1 MPLVSII
8 LPYFKKID
16 YIFSCLESVLNQ
28 SFQDFEI
35 ILIYDDENLYDLN
48 VIEKK
53 YVNNQ
58 KINIIKNN
66 KNIGA
71 GFSRNVGIS
80 HAKGKII
87 AFIDADDLWMPDKLQ
102 KQVDFMQKNS
112 FDFIFCDY
120 KKKLSN
126 KTIHVKCEEKLLSY
140 SDLLK
145 SCDIGLS
152 TVLLNKKIVD
162 NNLFPSLKTKEDYV
176 AWLKLTKKNINAYN
190 LQENLVIWRSVK
202 GSLSSGL
209 FQKLSDGFK
218 VYKQYE
224 KFGNIKS
231 FFYLFRLGFNSIK
244 KKI

>member
-8 LPYFKKID
+8 LPYFKNID

-48 VIEKK
+48 VIEK
-53 YVNNQ
+53 NMLIT

-112 FDFIFCDY
+112 FDFIF
-120 KKKLSN
+120 L
-126 KTIHVKCEEKLLSY
+126 
-140 SDLLK
+140 
-145 SCDIGLS
+145 
-152 TVLLNKKIVD
+152 
-162 NNLFPSLKTKEDYV
+162 
-176 AWLKLTKKNINAYN
+176 
-190 LQENLVIWRSVK
+190 
-202 GSLSSGL
+202 
-209 FQKLSDGFK
+209 
-218 VYKQYE
+218 
-224 KFGNIKS
+224 
-231 FFYLFRLGFNSIK
+231 
-244 KKI
+244 